1 MQDHSKDNRDERP
14 SGSRKSSGGL
24 FDAYIT
30 RINAMKAANGDGNV
44 TNEEVLAAANEV
56 IAEATA
62 RRAKER
68 ARLDEELRQLELAEA
83 IAETDREVEKLARQR
98 SEEKI
103 STAKTVSAGSGSA
116 DRPDQE
122 EPERDIPSGKD
133 AEFQDR
139 EDRPDNRV
147 PGEIPVKKGQSEAS
161 PPHKEKE
168 SPRSGRGAE
177 DKGSHSS
184 KAGAE
189 DKDSRSSRAGAEDK
203 GSRSSKAGTE
213 DKDSRGS
220 EADTEGKE
228 SRHPKAGPAG
238 AGGEGGVKKKKR
250 RRRKSGRRF
259 LFPLL
264 LLCMFVCTAGAV
276 ILIHRYTPT
285 NARMSWQDYFGD
297 LAADEAA
304 IVLQDELIDRRA
316 LVSDGEL
323 YLPYPIVEES
333 LNSRF
338 YWDDASTKML
348 FTTAE
353 QTFEI
358 PINSTSYSVI
368 DGALTSDPISQANYE
383 HVIVLRDDSGK
394 RAASGEDQTSSEKEK
409 LYVNAEYLARYTNVA
424 YTWEKETQHV
434 LIRCRWGDMLTAQAR
449 KETAVRYMGGIKS
462 PILTDLEKGEE
473 VYVLEAGE
481 KWLRVLT
488 DDGFIGW
495 VQLSRMTGP
504 QTKTVENSGFTE
516 PVYPDLTSDERITI
530 VWHYMDSESGNSS
543 YENRTADMTG
553 VDVISPTWFSLT
565 DNEGNIRSIGK
576 KSYVK
581 KAHKDNLQV
590 WGLVSDFSSDM
601 DTSLVLASTAARRN
615 CIGNLVSE
623 AERLGLDGINLDFEY
638 MEAPDGAAYSQ
649 FVREMSIA
657 CRKSGLVF
665 SVDLACPY
673 EWNSY
678 IDRKEVGTVADYLIN
693 MGYDEHYVGSEAG
706 SVASLAFEE
715 RAVRELIKMGIPER
729 KIISGVPFYTRI
741 WYTSWND
748 DGTMNIN
755 SEELSM
761 GVVQTTLN
769 TWGVTPVWD
778 AETAQNYADWTLDNG
793 VRCQIWIE
801 DGESMARKI
810 LLIPKYNLGG
820 TAAWVLGAQSD
831 SIWQVISDNLN
842 LSNEE
847 AAARESEYAAEYADI
862 SEAVEDSTEA

>member
-168 SPRSGRGAE
+168 SPRSGT
-177 DKGSHSS
+177 
-184 KAGAE
+184 GAE
-189 DKDSRSSRAGAEDK
+189 DKDSRA
-203 GSRSSKAGTE
+203 
-213 DKDSRGS
+213 S

-228 SRHPKAGPAG
+228 SRHPKAGPA
-238 AGGEGGVKKKKR
+238 EGGVKKKKR

>member
-203 GSRSSKAGTE
+203 GSRSSRAGAEDKDSRGSRAGAEDKGSRSSKAGAE

-228 SRHPKAGPAG
+228 SRNLKAGPAG

-297 LAADEAA
+297 LTADEAA

-383 HVIVLRDDSGK
+383 HVIVLRDDTGSH
-394 RAASGEDQTSSEKEK
+394 AASGDGQAASEKEK

-424 YTWEKETQHV
+424 YSWEKETQHV

-530 VWHYMDSESGNSS
+530 VWEVLITEICLTMFPKV
-543 YENRTADMTG
+543 MTVG
-553 VDVISPTWFSLT
+553 Q
-565 DNEGNIRSIGK
+565 RSFMT
-576 KSYVK
+576 V
-581 KAHKDNLQV
+581 
-590 WGLVSDFSSDM
+590 
-601 DTSLVLASTAARRN
+601 RRH
-615 CIGNLVSE
+615 
-623 AERLGLDGINLDFEY
+623 
-638 MEAPDGAAYSQ
+638 
-649 FVREMSIA
+649 MSIH
-657 CRKSGLVF
+657 SM
-665 SVDLACPY
+665 
-673 EWNSY
+673 W
-678 IDRKEVGTVADYLIN
+678 
-693 MGYDEHYVGSEAG
+693 
-706 SVASLAFEE
+706 SLF
-715 RAVRELIKMGIPER
+715 RSL
-729 KIISGVPFYTRI
+729 
-741 WYTSWND
+741 
-748 DGTMNIN
+748 
-755 SEELSM
+755 
-761 GVVQTTLN
+761 
-769 TWGVTPVWD
+769 
-778 AETAQNYADWTLDNG
+778 
-793 VRCQIWIE
+793 
-801 DGESMARKI
+801 
-810 LLIPKYNLGG
+810 
-820 TAAWVLGAQSD
+820 
-831 SIWQVISDNLN
+831 
-842 LSNEE
+842 
-847 AAARESEYAAEYADI
+847 
-862 SEAVEDSTEA
+862 

>member
-133 AEFQDR
+133 AEFQAR

-177 DKGSHSS
+177 DKGSRSS
-184 KAGAE
+184 KAGA
-189 DKDSRSSRAGAEDK
+189 
-203 GSRSSKAGTE
+203 E

-228 SRHPKAGPAG
+228 SRHPKAGPA
-238 AGGEGGVKKKKR
+238 EGGVKKKKR

-304 IVLQDELIDRRA
+304 IVLQDELIDRHA

>member
-161 PPHKEKE
+161 PLQKEKE
-168 SPRSGRGAE
+168 SPRSGT
-177 DKGSHSS
+177 GS
-184 KAGAE
+184 
-189 DKDSRSSRAGAEDK
+189 EDK
-203 GSRSSKAGTE
+203 GSRSSKAGAE

-228 SRHPKAGPAG
+228 SRHPKAGPA
-238 AGGEGGVKKKKR
+238 EGGVKKKKR

-297 LAADEAA
+297 LTADEAA

-473 VYVLEAGE
+473 VYVLEVGE

>member
-161 PPHKEKE
+161 PLQKEKE
-168 SPRSGRGAE
+168 SPRSGT
-177 DKGSHSS
+177 GS
-184 KAGAE
+184 
-189 DKDSRSSRAGAEDK
+189 EDK
-203 GSRSSKAGTE
+203 GSRSSKAGAE

-228 SRHPKAGPAG
+228 SRHPKAGPA
-238 AGGEGGVKKKKR
+238 EGGVKKKKR

-304 IVLQDELIDRRA
+304 IVLQDELIDRHA

>member
-122 EPERDIPSGKD
+122 EPERHIPSGKD

-161 PPHKEKE
+161 PLQKEKE
-168 SPRSGRGAE
+168 SPRSGT
-177 DKGSHSS
+177 
-184 KAGAE
+184 
-189 DKDSRSSRAGAEDK
+189 GAEDK
-203 GSRSSKAGTE
+203 GSRSSKAGAE
-213 DKDSRGS
+213 DKDSRAS

-793 VRCQIWIE
+793 VRCQIWI
-801 DGESMARKI
+801 D
-810 LLIPKYNLGG
+810 
-820 TAAWVLGAQSD
+820 WVLGAQSD

>member
-147 PGEIPVKKGQSEAS
+147 PGEIPVKKGQNEAS

-168 SPRSGRGAE
+168 SPRSGRGA
-177 DKGSHSS
+177 
-184 KAGAE
+184 
-189 DKDSRSSRAGAEDK
+189 
-203 GSRSSKAGTE
+203 E

-228 SRHPKAGPAG
+228 SRHPKAGPA
-238 AGGEGGVKKKKR
+238 EGGVKKKKR

-473 VYVLEAGE
+473 VYVLEVGE

-778 AETAQNYADWTLDNG
+778 TETAQNYADWTLDNG

>member
-147 PGEIPVKKGQSEAS
+147 PGEIPVKKGQSEAF
-161 PPHKEKE
+161 PLQKEKE
-168 SPRSGRGAE
+168 SPRSGT
-177 DKGSHSS
+177 GS
-184 KAGAE
+184 
-189 DKDSRSSRAGAEDK
+189 EDK
-203 GSRSSKAGTE
+203 GSRSSKAGAE

-228 SRHPKAGPAG
+228 SRHPKAGPA
-238 AGGEGGVKKKKR
+238 EGGVKKKKR

>member
-147 PGEIPVKKGQSEAS
+147 PGEIPVKKGQSEAF
-161 PPHKEKE
+161 PLQKEKE
-168 SPRSGRGAE
+168 SPRSGT
-177 DKGSHSS
+177 GS
-184 KAGAE
+184 
-189 DKDSRSSRAGAEDK
+189 EDK
-203 GSRSSKAGTE
+203 GSRSSKAGAE

-228 SRHPKAGPAG
+228 SRHPKAGPA
-238 AGGEGGVKKKKR
+238 EGGVKKKKR

-383 HVIVLRDDSGK
+383 HVIVLRDDTGS
-394 RAASGEDQTSSEKEK
+394 RAASGDGQAASEKEK

-424 YTWEKETQHV
+424 YSWEKETQHV

>member
-168 SPRSGRGAE
+168 SPRSGTGAE
-177 DKGSHSS
+177 DKGSRSSRAGAEDHSS

-189 DKDSRSSRAGAEDK
+189 DKDSRA
-203 GSRSSKAGTE
+203 
-213 DKDSRGS
+213 S

-601 DTSLVLASTAARRN
+601 DTSMVLASTAARRN

>member
-161 PPHKEKE
+161 PLQKEKE
-168 SPRSGRGAE
+168 SPRSGTGA
-177 DKGSHSS
+177 
-184 KAGAE
+184 
-189 DKDSRSSRAGAEDK
+189 
-203 GSRSSKAGTE
+203 E

-228 SRHPKAGPAG
+228 SRHPKAGPA
-238 AGGEGGVKKKKR
+238 EGGVKKKKR

-323 YLPYPIVEES
+323 YLPYPVVEDT

-383 HVIVLRDDSGK
+383 HVIVLRDDTGS
-394 RAASGEDQTSSEKEK
+394 RAASGDGQAASEKEK

-424 YTWEKETQHV
+424 YSWEKETQHV

-473 VYVLEAGE
+473 VYVLEVGE

>member
-161 PPHKEKE
+161 PLQKEKE
-168 SPRSGRGAE
+168 SPRSGT
-177 DKGSHSS
+177 
-184 KAGAE
+184 
-189 DKDSRSSRAGAEDK
+189 GAEDK
-203 GSRSSKAGTE
+203 GSRSSKAGAE
-213 DKDSRGS
+213 DKDSHGS

-228 SRHPKAGPAG
+228 SRHPKAGPA
-238 AGGEGGVKKKKR
+238 EGGVKKKKR

-601 DTSLVLASTAARRN
+601 DTSMVLASTAARRN

>member
-147 PGEIPVKKGQSEAS
+147 PGEIPVKKGQSEAF
-161 PPHKEKE
+161 PLQKEKE
-168 SPRSGRGAE
+168 SPRSGT
-177 DKGSHSS
+177 GS
-184 KAGAE
+184 
-189 DKDSRSSRAGAEDK
+189 EDK
-203 GSRSSKAGTE
+203 GSRSSKAGAE

-228 SRHPKAGPAG
+228 SRHPKAGPA
-238 AGGEGGVKKKKR
+238 EGGVKKKKR

-383 HVIVLRDDSGK
+383 HVIVLRDDTGSRTVSGD
-394 RAASGEDQTSSEKEK
+394 GQTASEKEK

-424 YTWEKETQHV
+424 YSWEKETQHV

>member
-161 PPHKEKE
+161 PLQKEKE
-168 SPRSGRGAE
+168 SPRSGRGA
-177 DKGSHSS
+177 
-184 KAGAE
+184 
-189 DKDSRSSRAGAEDK
+189 
-203 GSRSSKAGTE
+203 E

-228 SRHPKAGPAG
+228 SRHPKAGPA
-238 AGGEGGVKKKKR
+238 EGGVKKKKR

-473 VYVLEAGE
+473 VYVLEVGE

>member
-168 SPRSGRGAE
+168 SPRSGT
-177 DKGSHSS
+177 GS
-184 KAGAE
+184 
-189 DKDSRSSRAGAEDK
+189 EDK
-203 GSRSSKAGTE
+203 GSRSSKAGAE

-434 LIRCRWGDMLTAQAR
+434 LIRCRWGDMLTAQAKR
-449 KETAVRYMGGIKS
+449 
-462 PILTDLEKGEE
+462 
-473 VYVLEAGE
+473 
-481 KWLRVLT
+481 
-488 DDGFIGW
+488 
-495 VQLSRMTGP
+495 
-504 QTKTVENSGFTE
+504 
-516 PVYPDLTSDERITI
+516 
-530 VWHYMDSESGNSS
+530 
-543 YENRTADMTG
+543 
-553 VDVISPTWFSLT
+553 
-565 DNEGNIRSIGK
+565 
-576 KSYVK
+576 
-581 KAHKDNLQV
+581 
-590 WGLVSDFSSDM
+590 
-601 DTSLVLASTAARRN
+601 
-615 CIGNLVSE
+615 C
-623 AERLGLDGINLDFEY
+623 
-638 MEAPDGAAYSQ
+638 
-649 FVREMSIA
+649 MSWRPA
-657 CRKSGLVF
+657 KNGC
-665 SVDLACPY
+665 
-673 EWNSY
+673 
-678 IDRKEVGTVADYLIN
+678 
-693 MGYDEHYVGSEAG
+693 GY
-706 SVASLAFEE
+706 
-715 RAVRELIKMGIPER
+715 
-729 KIISGVPFYTRI
+729 
-741 WYTSWND
+741 
-748 DGTMNIN
+748 
-755 SEELSM
+755 
-761 GVVQTTLN
+761 
-769 TWGVTPVWD
+769 
-778 AETAQNYADWTLDNG
+778 
-793 VRCQIWIE
+793 
-801 DGESMARKI
+801 
-810 LLIPKYNLGG
+810 
-820 TAAWVLGAQSD
+820 
-831 SIWQVISDNLN
+831 
-842 LSNEE
+842 
-847 AAARESEYAAEYADI
+847 
-862 SEAVEDSTEA
+862 

>member
-161 PPHKEKE
+161 PLQKEKE
-168 SPRSGRGAE
+168 SPRSGT
-177 DKGSHSS
+177 GS
-184 KAGAE
+184 
-189 DKDSRSSRAGAEDK
+189 EDK
-203 GSRSSKAGTE
+203 GSRSSKAGAE

-383 HVIVLRDDSGK
+383 HVIFLRDDSGK

-473 VYVLEAGE
+473 VYVLEVGE

-810 LLIPKYNLGG
+810 LL
-820 TAAWVLGAQSD
+820 
-831 SIWQVISDNLN
+831 
-842 LSNEE
+842 
-847 AAARESEYAAEYADI
+847 EYAAEYADI

>member
-161 PPHKEKE
+161 PLQKEKE
-168 SPRSGRGAE
+168 SPRSGT
-177 DKGSHSS
+177 GS
-184 KAGAE
+184 
-189 DKDSRSSRAGAEDK
+189 EDK
-203 GSRSSKAGTE
+203 GSRSSKAGAE

-228 SRHPKAGPAG
+228 SRNQKAGPAG

-383 HVIVLRDDSGK
+383 HVIVLRDDTGS
-394 RAASGEDQTSSEKEK
+394 RAASGDGQAASEKEK
-409 LYVNAEYLARYTNVA
+409 LFVNAEYLARYTNVA
-424 YTWEKETQHV
+424 YSWEKETQHV

-473 VYVLEAGE
+473 VYVLEVGE

-847 AAARESEYAAEYADI
+847 AAARESEYAAEYADV
-862 SEAVEDSTEA
+862 SEASTEVSTEA

>member
-161 PPHKEKE
+161 PLQKEKE
-168 SPRSGRGAE
+168 SPRSGT
-177 DKGSHSS
+177 GS
-184 KAGAE
+184 
-189 DKDSRSSRAGAEDK
+189 EDK
-203 GSRSSKAGTE
+203 GSRSSKAGAE

-228 SRHPKAGPAG
+228 SRHPKAGPA
-238 AGGEGGVKKKKR
+238 EGGVKKKKR

-297 LAADEAA
+297 LTADEAA

>member
-161 PPHKEKE
+161 PLQKEKE
-168 SPRSGRGAE
+168 SPRSGT
-177 DKGSHSS
+177 GS
-184 KAGAE
+184 
-189 DKDSRSSRAGAEDK
+189 EDK
-203 GSRSSKAGTE
+203 GSRSSKAGAE

-590 WGLVSDFSSDM
+590 WGLVS
-601 DTSLVLASTAARRN
+601 
-615 CIGNLVSE
+615 E

>member
-161 PPHKEKE
+161 PLQKEKE
-168 SPRSGRGAE
+168 SPRSRTGAE
-177 DKGSHSS
+177 DKDSRVSRAGAEDKDSRVS

-189 DKDSRSSRAGAEDK
+189 DKDSRSSK
-203 GSRSSKAGTE
+203 
-213 DKDSRGS
+213 
-220 EADTEGKE
+220 ADTEGKE

-383 HVIVLRDDSGK
+383 HVIVLRDDTGS
-394 RAASGEDQTSSEKEK
+394 RAASGDGQAASEKEK

-424 YTWEKETQHV
+424 YSWEKETQHV

-473 VYVLEAGE
+473 VYVLEVGE

-847 AAARESEYAAEYADI
+847 AAARESEYAAEYADHSFCRKEREQRI
-862 SEAVEDSTEA
+862 PAGQ

>member
-161 PPHKEKE
+161 PLQKEKE
-168 SPRSGRGAE
+168 SPRSGTGSE
-177 DKGSHSS
+177 DKGSRSS

-189 DKDSRSSRAGAEDK
+189 DKDSRA
-203 GSRSSKAGTE
+203 
-213 DKDSRGS
+213 S

-473 VYVLEAGE
+473 VYVLEVGE

-601 DTSLVLASTAARRN
+601 DTSMVLASTAARRN

-801 DGESMARKI
+801 DGESMA
-810 LLIPKYNLGG
+810 PAY
-820 TAAWVLGAQSD
+820 
-831 SIWQVISDNLN
+831 
-842 LSNEE
+842 
-847 AAARESEYAAEYADI
+847 SEI
-862 SEAVEDSTEA
+862 

>member
-1 MQDHSKDNRDERP
+1 
-14 SGSRKSSGGL
+14 
-24 FDAYIT
+24 
-30 RINAMKAANGDGNV
+30 MKAANGDGNV

-168 SPRSGRGAE
+168 SPRSGT
-177 DKGSHSS
+177 
-184 KAGAE
+184 
-189 DKDSRSSRAGAEDK
+189 GAEDK
-203 GSRSSKAGTE
+203 GSRSSKAGAE

-238 AGGEGGVKKKKR
+238 AEGEGGVKKKKR